1 MHVPLYVPKWL
12 LYGLLVLGAVCVG
25 WIGTDAFGGPDAT
38 SADAI
43 RSDRPVPTTDEG
55 GSTPPQPINLTI
67 MMPPGMMGPYGQ
79 PTAMGGAPAVGSSNG
94 ANGASGR
101 VTYMIGSANG
111 ANGQVRGQS
120 SAYGPANGG
129 GTRVIDQ
136 NGRLSSAS
144 IRAINGATR
153 LMEQPSYVR
162 RDTGNTATRSWVPSA
177 PVPQQVA
184 NHPSAWEREL
194 RTSNAEAP
202 TSTST
207 DIQAPAQVQ
216 GMSIIANGDHIVIAS
231 DGAIVS
237 VGDNTLVKGNTGDA
251 GASGVIAMD
260 VYDSALTSG
269 DSSHTATTTGSAGGP
284 GGWTPVPVGTPGARV
299 DPQRPDARLLPPAGD
314 ELAVAVDAWPLG
326 DPGNASAGR
335 AVGVAGWENH
345 AIDVTG
351 SDNLVTYDD
360 SNLFMNRIG
369 TLNGNT
375 GDTDTSGL
383 NVVDST
389 RSEVRS
395 GDSGNSDESP
405 DPPPFNPAAPGVS
418 AATGAL
424 ARPQAGGSSV
434 SVADIN
440 GISTATGADSL
451 VIGGDGIDDNGVRVH
466 GDRNVATYDD
476 GNVAIGGIGDVN
488 SQIGDSD
495 TSGAVVMGVTDS
507 NIAAGSSFLPAYQQA
522 GAQVGDPLDGN
533 DPDVSP

>member
-1 MHVPLYVPKWL
+1 
-12 LYGLLVLGAVCVG
+12 
-25 WIGTDAFGGPDAT
+25 
-38 SADAI
+38 
-43 RSDRPVPTTDEG
+43 
-55 GSTPPQPINLTI
+55 
-67 MMPPGMMGPYGQ
+67 
-79 PTAMGGAPAVGSSNG
+79 
-94 ANGASGR
+94 
-101 VTYMIGSANG
+101 MIGSANG
-111 ANGQVRGQS
+111 ANGQVRGSS

-129 GTRVIDQ
+129 GTRVIDR
-136 NGRLSSAS
+136 NGRLHGVS
-144 IRAINGATR
+144 IPAINRANR
-153 LMEQPSYVR
+153 LLEQPSYVR
-162 RDTGNTATRSWVPSA
+162 RDAGNTATWSSVPSA

-184 NHPSAWEREL
+184 DHPSAWERDL

-202 TSTST
+202 TPTST

-237 VGDNTLVKGNTGDA
+237 VGDNTLVRGNTGDA

-260 VYDSALTSG
+260 VFDSSLTSG

-314 ELAVAVDAWPLG
+314 ELAVAVDASPLG

-389 RSEVRS
+389 RLRS
-395 GDSGNSDESP
+395 PLGA
-405 DPPPFNPAAPGVS
+405 FR
-418 AATGAL
+418 ATPTNRQTRHRSTRL
-424 ARPQAGGSSV
+424 RQGSH
-434 SVADIN
+434 
-440 GISTATGADSL
+440 
-451 VIGGDGIDDNGVRVH
+451 R
-466 GDRNVATYDD
+466 
-476 GNVAIGGIGDVN
+476 
-488 SQIGDSD
+488 
-495 TSGAVVMGVTDS
+495 
-507 NIAAGSSFLPAYQQA
+507 
-522 GAQVGDPLDGN
+522 
-533 DPDVSP
+533 